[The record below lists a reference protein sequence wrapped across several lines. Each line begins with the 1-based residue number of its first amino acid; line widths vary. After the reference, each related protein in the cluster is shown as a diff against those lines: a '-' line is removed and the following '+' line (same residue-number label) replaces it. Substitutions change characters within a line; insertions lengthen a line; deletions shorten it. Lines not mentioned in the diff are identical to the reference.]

1 MLKSIINGN
10 DVSKL
15 NIDRVTNKN
24 TGSNYRIYFL
34 TIFIISLL
42 LTTFLSNIDFEK
54 HSKLLNDFLIKNG
67 FTINNIQILGI
78 KNITKETIIKSV
90 NNEKQSNILNVNLLN
105 IYNNLSNNDWV
116 EELYIERVLPNT
128 IKISI
133 KEKEAIGIWQY
144 EMSNKLIT
152 KNGEIIS
159 TANINKFKIDLPI
172 IHGNHANKNA
182 NSILKILETNK
193 VLTKNIWSLD
203 YINNRRWN
211 LHFKQGIIVLL
222 PSKGVL
228 KAWNEIIKLQN
239 NYDVLNLGLTELD
252 LRNPNKILGKI
263 SVDKDL
269 INHRKNLWRF

>member
-1 MLKSIINGN
+1 MLNSIIKGN
-10 DVSKL
+10 VVNRL

-34 TIFIISLL
+34 KIFIISLL
-42 LTTFLSNIDFEK
+42 LTTFLSNINFEK
-54 HSKLLNDFLIKNG
+54 YSKLLNNFLIKNG

-78 KNITKETIIKSV
+78 KNIPKETIIKIV
-90 NNEKQSNILNVNLLN
+90 NNENKSNILNVNLLN
-105 IYNNLSNNDWV
+105 IYNNLRNNDWV

-133 KEKEAIGIWQY
+133 IEKEAIGIWQY

-172 IHGNHANKNA
+172 IHGNDANKNA

-222 PSKGVL
+222 PSEGVL
-228 KAWNEIIKLQN
+228 RAWNEIIKLQK

-269 INHRKNLWRF
+269 INHRKNL

>member
-1 MLKSIINGN
+1 MLNSIIKGN
-10 DVSKL
+10 DVNKL

-24 TGSNYRIYFL
+24 TGSSYRMYFL

-42 LTTFLSNIDFEK
+42 LTTFLNNIDFEK
-54 HSKLLNDFLIKNG
+54 YSKLLNNFLIKNG

-78 KNITKETIIKSV
+78 KNIPKETIIKIV
-90 NNEKQSNILNVNLLN
+90 NNENKSNILNVNLLN
-105 IYNNLSNNDWV
+105 IYKNLRNNDWV
-116 EELYIERVLPNT
+116 EELHIERVLPNT
-128 IKISI
+128 IKINI

-172 IHGNHANKNA
+172 IHGNNANKNA

-193 VLTKNIWSLD
+193 VLAKNIWSLD
-203 YINNRRWN
+203 YVNNRRWN

-222 PSKGVL
+222 PSKGIL
-228 KAWNEIIKLQN
+228 QAWNEIIKLQK

-269 INHRKNLWRF
+269 INHGKNL

>member
-1 MLKSIINGN
+1 MLNSIIKGN
-10 DVSKL
+10 DVNKL
-15 NIDRVTNKN
+15 NIDRITNKN
-24 TGSNYRIYFL
+24 TRSNFTVYFL

-42 LTTFLSNIDFEK
+42 LTTFLNNIDFEK
-54 HSKLLNDFLIKNG
+54 YSKLLNNFLIKNG

-78 KNITKETIIKSV
+78 KNIPKETIIKIV
-90 NNEKQSNILNVNLLN
+90 NNENKSNILNVNLLN
-105 IYNNLSNNDWV
+105 IYNNLRNNDWV

-133 KEKEAIGIWQY
+133 IEKEAIGIWQY

-172 IHGNHANKNA
+172 IHGNDANKNA

-222 PSKGVL
+222 PSEGVL
-228 KAWNEIIKLQN
+228 RAWNEIIKLQK

-269 INHRKNLWRF
+269 INHRKNL

>member
-1 MLKSIINGN
+1 MLNSIIKGN
-10 DVSKL
+10 DVNKL
-15 NIDRVTNKN
+15 NIDRITNKN
-24 TGSNYRIYFL
+24 TRSNFTVYFL
-34 TIFIISLL
+34 TILVISLL
-42 LTTFLSNIDFEK
+42 LTTFLNNIDFEK
-54 HSKLLNDFLIKNG
+54 YSKLLNNFLIKNG

-78 KNITKETIIKSV
+78 KNIPKETIIKIV
-90 NNEKQSNILNVNLLN
+90 NNEKKSNILNINLLN
-105 IYNNLSNNDWV
+105 IYNNLKNNDWV

-152 KNGEIIS
+152 KDGEIIS

-228 KAWNEIIKLQN
+228 KAWNKIIKLQK

-252 LRNPNKILGKI
+252 LRNPNKIFGKI

-269 INHRKNLWRF
+269 IKHRKNLWRF

>member
-1 MLKSIINGN
+1 MLNSIIKGN
-10 DVSKL
+10 DVNKL
-15 NIDRVTNKN
+15 NIDRITNKN
-24 TGSNYRIYFL
+24 TRSNFTVYFL
-34 TIFIISLL
+34 TILIISLM
-42 LTTFLSNIDFEK
+42 LTTFLNNIDFEK
-54 HSKLLNDFLIKNG
+54 YSKLLNNFLIKNG

-78 KNITKETIIKSV
+78 KNITKETIIKIV
-90 NNEKQSNILNVNLLN
+90 NNEKKSNIFNVNLLN
-105 IYNNLSNNDWV
+105 IYNNLKNNDWV

-128 IKISI
+128 IKINI
-133 KEKEAIGIWQY
+133 KEKEVIGIWQY

-152 KNGEIIS
+152 KNGETIS

-182 NSILKILETNK
+182 NSILEILETNK
-193 VLTKNIWSLD
+193 VLAKNIWSLD
-203 YINNRRWN
+203 YVNNRRWN

-228 KAWNEIIKLQN
+228 KAWNEIIKLQK

-269 INHRKNLWRF
+269 INHRKNL

>member
-1 MLKSIINGN
+1 MLNSIIKGN
-10 DVSKL
+10 NVNKL

-24 TGSNYRIYFL
+24 TGSSYRMYFL

-42 LTTFLSNIDFEK
+42 LTTFLNNIDFEK
-54 HSKLLNDFLIKNG
+54 YSKLLNNFLIKNG

-78 KNITKETIIKSV
+78 KNITKETIIKIV
-90 NNEKQSNILNVNLLN
+90 NNEKKSNIFNVNLLN
-105 IYNNLSNNDWV
+105 IYNNLKNNDWV

-128 IKISI
+128 IKINI
-133 KEKEAIGIWQY
+133 KEKEVIGIWQY

-152 KNGEIIS
+152 KNGETIS

-228 KAWNEIIKLQN
+228 KAWNEIIKLQK

-269 INHRKNLWRF
+269 INHRKNL

>member
-1 MLKSIINGN
+1 MLNSIIKGN
-10 DVSKL
+10 DVNKL
-15 NIDRVTNKN
+15 NIDRITNKN
-24 TGSNYRIYFL
+24 TRSNFTVYFL

-42 LTTFLSNIDFEK
+42 LTTFLNNIDFK
-54 HSKLLNDFLIKNG
+54 KYSRLLNNFLIKNG

-78 KNITKETIIKSV
+78 KNIPKETIIKIV
-90 NNEKQSNILNVNLLN
+90 NNENKSNILNVNLLN
-105 IYNNLSNNDWV
+105 IYNNLRNNDWV

-133 KEKEAIGIWQY
+133 IEKEAIGIWQY

-228 KAWNEIIKLQN
+228 KAWNQIIKLHK

-263 SVDKDL
+263 SVDKKL
-269 INHRKNLWRF
+269 INHRKKL

>member
-1 MLKSIINGN
+1 MLNSIRTGN
-10 DVSKL
+10 VVNKL

-24 TGSNYRIYFL
+24 TGSSYRMYFL
-34 TIFIISLL
+34 TICFISLL
-42 LTTFLSNIDFEK
+42 LTTFSNNIDFEK
-54 HSKLLNDFLIKNG
+54 YSKLLNNFLIKNG

-78 KNITKETIIKSV
+78 KNIPKETVIKIV
-90 NNEKQSNILNVNLLN
+90 NNENKSNIFNVNLLK
-105 IYNNLSNNDWV
+105 IYNNLKNNDWV
-116 EELYIERVLPNT
+116 KELYIERVLPNT

-133 KEKEAIGIWQY
+133 LEKEAIGIWQY

-228 KAWNEIIKLQN
+228 KAWKEIIKLQRS
-239 NYDVLNLGLTELD
+239 YDVLNLGLTELD
-252 LRNPNKILGKI
+252 LRNPNKIFGKI

-269 INHRKNLWRF
+269 IKHRKNL

>member
-1 MLKSIINGN
+1 MLNSIIKGN
-10 DVSKL
+10 DVNKL

-24 TGSNYRIYFL
+24 TGSSYRMYFL

-42 LTTFLSNIDFEK
+42 LTTFLNNIDFEK
-54 HSKLLNDFLIKNG
+54 YSKLLNNFLIKNG

-78 KNITKETIIKSV
+78 KNIPKETIIKIV
-90 NNEKQSNILNVNLLN
+90 NNEKKSNILSVNLLN
-105 IYNNLSNNDWV
+105 IYNNLRNNDWV

-128 IKISI
+128 IKINI

-228 KAWNEIIKLQN
+228 KAWNEIIKLQK

-269 INHRKNLWRF
+269 INHRKNL

>member
-1 MLKSIINGN
+1 MLNSIITGN
-10 DVSKL
+10 VVNKL
-15 NIDRVTNKN
+15 NIDRVSNKN

-54 HSKLLNDFLIKNG
+54 YSKLLNDFLIKNG

-78 KNITKETIIKSV
+78 KNIPKEAIIKIV
-90 NNEKQSNILNVNLLN
+90 NNEKKSNILNVNLLN
-105 IYNNLSNNDWV
+105 IYNNLRNNDWV

-152 KNGEIIS
+152 KDGEIIS

-172 IHGNHANKNA
+172 IHGSHANKHA

-193 VLTKNIWSLD
+193 VLAKNIWSLD

-228 KAWNEIIKLQN
+228 KAWNEIIKLQK

-269 INHRKNLWRF
+269 INHRKNL

>member
-1 MLKSIINGN
+1 MLNSIIKGN
-10 DVSKL
+10 DVNKL
-15 NIDRVTNKN
+15 NIDRITNKN
-24 TGSNYRIYFL
+24 TRSNFTVYFL
-34 TIFIISLL
+34 IIFIISLL
-42 LTTFLSNIDFEK
+42 LTTFSNNIDFEK
-54 HSKLLNDFLIKNG
+54 YSKLLNNFLIKNG

-78 KNITKETIIKSV
+78 KNIPKETIIKIV
-90 NNEKQSNILNVNLLN
+90 NNENKSNILNVNLLN
-105 IYNNLSNNDWV
+105 IYNNLRNNDWV

-133 KEKEAIGIWQY
+133 IEKEAIGIWQY

-172 IHGNHANKNA
+172 IHGNDANKNA

-222 PSKGVL
+222 PSEGVL
-228 KAWNEIIKLQN
+228 RAWNEIIKLQK

-263 SVDKDL
+263 SVNKDL
-269 INHRKNLWRF
+269 INHRKNL

>member
-1 MLKSIINGN
+1 MLNSIIKGN
-10 DVSKL
+10 DVNKL
-15 NIDRVTNKN
+15 NIDRITNKN
-24 TGSNYRIYFL
+24 TRSSYRIYFL

-42 LTTFLSNIDFEK
+42 LTTFLNNIDFEK
-54 HSKLLNDFLIKNG
+54 YSISLNNFLIKNG

-78 KNITKETIIKSV
+78 KNIPKETIIKIV
-90 NNEKQSNILNVNLLN
+90 NDEKKINILSVNLLN
-105 IYNNLSNNDWV
+105 IYNNLRNNDWV

-152 KNGEIIS
+152 KDGEIIS
-159 TANINKFKIDLPI
+159 TANINKFKINLPI
-172 IHGNHANKNA
+172 IHGINANKNA

-269 INHRKNLWRF
+269 INHRKNL

>member
-1 MLKSIINGN
+1 MLNSIIKGN
-10 DVSKL
+10 DVNKL
-15 NIDRVTNKN
+15 NIDRITNKN
-24 TGSNYRIYFL
+24 TRSNFTVYFL
-34 TIFIISLL
+34 TILIISLL
-42 LTTFLSNIDFEK
+42 LTTFLNNIDFKK
-54 HSKLLNDFLIKNG
+54 HSKLLNNFLIKNG

-78 KNITKETIIKSV
+78 KNIPKETIIKIV
-90 NNEKQSNILNVNLLN
+90 NNENKSNILNVNLLN
-105 IYNNLSNNDWV
+105 IYNNLRNNDWV
-116 EELYIERVLPNT
+116 KELYIERVLPNT

-133 KEKEAIGIWQY
+133 IEKEAIGIWQY

-172 IHGNHANKNA
+172 IHGNDANKNA
-182 NSILKILETNK
+182 NFILKILETNK

-222 PSKGVL
+222 PSEGVL
-228 KAWNEIIKLQN
+228 RAWNEIIKLQK

-269 INHRKNLWRF
+269 INHRKNL

>member
-1 MLKSIINGN
+1 MLNSIIKGN
-10 DVSKL
+10 DVNKL
-15 NIDRVTNKN
+15 NIDRITNKN
-24 TGSNYRIYFL
+24 TRSNFTVYFL
-34 TIFIISLL
+34 TILIISLL
-42 LTTFLSNIDFEK
+42 LTTFLNNIDFEK
-54 HSKLLNDFLIKNG
+54 YSKLLNNFLIKNG

-78 KNITKETIIKSV
+78 KNIPKETVIKIV
-90 NNEKQSNILNVNLLN
+90 NNENKSNILNVNLLN
-105 IYNNLSNNDWV
+105 IYNNLRNNDWV

-133 KEKEAIGIWQY
+133 IEKEAIGIWQY

-172 IHGNHANKNA
+172 IHGNDANKNA

-222 PSKGVL
+222 PSEGVL
-228 KAWNEIIKLQN
+228 RAWNEIIKLQK

-269 INHRKNLWRF
+269 INHRKNL

>member
-1 MLKSIINGN
+1 MLNSIIKGN
-10 DVSKL
+10 DVNKL
-15 NIDRVTNKN
+15 NIDRITNKN
-24 TGSNYRIYFL
+24 TRSNFTVYFL
-34 TIFIISLL
+34 TILIISLM
-42 LTTFLSNIDFEK
+42 LTTFLNNIDFEK
-54 HSKLLNDFLIKNG
+54 YSKLLNNFLIKNG

-78 KNITKETIIKSV
+78 KNIPKETVIKIV
-90 NNEKQSNILNVNLLN
+90 NNENKSNIFNVNLLN
-105 IYNNLSNNDWV
+105 IYNNLKNNDWV
-116 EELYIERVLPNT
+116 KELYIERVLPST

-133 KEKEAIGIWQY
+133 LEKEAIGIWQY

-172 IHGNHANKNA
+172 IHGNDANKNA

-222 PSKGVL
+222 PSEGVL
-228 KAWNEIIKLQN
+228 RAWNEIIKLQK

-269 INHRKNLWRF
+269 INHRKNL

>member
-1 MLKSIINGN
+1 MLNSIIKGN
-10 DVSKL
+10 DVNKL
-15 NIDRVTNKN
+15 NIDRITNKN
-24 TGSNYRIYFL
+24 TRSNFTVYFL
-34 TIFIISLL
+34 TILIISLL
-42 LTTFLSNIDFEK
+42 LTIFLNNINFEK
-54 HSKLLNDFLIKNG
+54 YSKLLNNFLIKNG

-78 KNITKETIIKSV
+78 KNIPKETVIKIV
-90 NNEKQSNILNVNLLN
+90 NNENKSNIFNVNLLN
-105 IYNNLSNNDWV
+105 IYNNLKNNDWV

-133 KEKEAIGIWQY
+133 IEKEAIGIWQY

-172 IHGNHANKNA
+172 IHGNDANKNA
-182 NSILKILETNK
+182 NFILKILETNK

-222 PSKGVL
+222 PSEGVL
-228 KAWNEIIKLQN
+228 RAWNEIIKLQK

-269 INHRKNLWRF
+269 INHRKNL

>member
-1 MLKSIINGN
+1 MLNSIIKGN
-10 DVSKL
+10 DVNKL
-15 NIDRVTNKN
+15 NIDRITNKN
-24 TGSNYRIYFL
+24 TRSNFTVYFL
-34 TIFIISLL
+34 TILIISLM
-42 LTTFLSNIDFEK
+42 LTTFLNNIDFEK
-54 HSKLLNDFLIKNG
+54 YSKLLNNFLIKNG

-78 KNITKETIIKSV
+78 KNIPKETIIKIV
-90 NNEKQSNILNVNLLN
+90 NNENKSNILNVNLLN
-105 IYNNLSNNDWV
+105 IYNNLRNNDWV
-116 EELYIERVLPNT
+116 KELYIERVLPNT

-133 KEKEAIGIWQY
+133 IEKEAIGIWQY

-152 KNGEIIS
+152 KNGEIIP

-228 KAWNEIIKLQN
+228 KAWNEIIKLQK

-269 INHRKNLWRF
+269 INHRKNL

>member
-1 MLKSIINGN
+1 MLNSIIKGN
-10 DVSKL
+10 DVNKL
-15 NIDRVTNKN
+15 NIDRITNKN
-24 TGSNYRIYFL
+24 TRSNFTVYFL
-34 TIFIISLL
+34 TILIISLL
-42 LTTFLSNIDFEK
+42 LTTFLNNIDFEK
-54 HSKLLNDFLIKNG
+54 YSKLLNNFLIKNG

-78 KNITKETIIKSV
+78 KNIPKETIIKIV
-90 NNEKQSNILNVNLLN
+90 NNENKSNILNVNLLN
-105 IYNNLSNNDWV
+105 IYNNLRNNDWV

-133 KEKEAIGIWQY
+133 IEKEAIGIWQY

-222 PSKGVL
+222 PSEGVL
-228 KAWNEIIKLQN
+228 RAWNEIIKLQK

-263 SVDKDL
+263 SVDKNL
-269 INHRKNLWRF
+269 INHRKKL

>member
-1 MLKSIINGN
+1 MLNSIIKGN
-10 DVSKL
+10 DVNKL
-15 NIDRVTNKN
+15 NIDRITNKN
-24 TGSNYRIYFL
+24 TRSNFTVYFL
-34 TIFIISLL
+34 IIFIISLL
-42 LTTFLSNIDFEK
+42 LTTFSNNIDFEK
-54 HSKLLNDFLIKNG
+54 YSKLLNNFLIKNG

-78 KNITKETIIKSV
+78 KNIPKETIIKIV
-90 NNEKQSNILNVNLLN
+90 NNENKSNIFNVNLLN
-105 IYNNLSNNDWV
+105 IYNNLRNNDWV

-133 KEKEAIGIWQY
+133 IEKEAIGIWQY

-159 TANINKFKIDLPI
+159 TANINKFKTDLPI
-172 IHGNHANKNA
+172 IHGNDANKNA

-222 PSKGVL
+222 PSEGVL
-228 KAWNEIIKLQN
+228 RAWNEIIKLQK

-263 SVDKDL
+263 SVDKNL
-269 INHRKNLWRF
+269 IKHRKNL

>member
-1 MLKSIINGN
+1 MLNSIIKGN
-10 DVSKL
+10 DVNKL
-15 NIDRVTNKN
+15 NIDRITNKN
-24 TGSNYRIYFL
+24 TRSNFTVYFL
-34 TIFIISLL
+34 TILIISLL
-42 LTTFLSNIDFEK
+42 LTTFLNNIDFEK
-54 HSKLLNDFLIKNG
+54 YSKLLNNFLIKNG

-78 KNITKETIIKSV
+78 KNIPKETIIKIV
-90 NNEKQSNILNVNLLN
+90 NNENKSNILNVNLLN
-105 IYNNLSNNDWV
+105 IYNNLRNNDWV

-172 IHGNHANKNA
+172 IHGNDANKNA

-222 PSKGVL
+222 PSEGVL
-228 KAWNEIIKLQN
+228 RAWNEIIKLQK

-269 INHRKNLWRF
+269 INHRKNL

>member
-1 MLKSIINGN
+1 MLNSIIKGN
-10 DVSKL
+10 DVNKL
-15 NIDRVTNKN
+15 NIDRITNKN
-24 TGSNYRIYFL
+24 TRSNFTVYFL
-34 TIFIISLL
+34 TILIISLL
-42 LTTFLSNIDFEK
+42 LTTFLNNIDFEK
-54 HSKLLNDFLIKNG
+54 YSKLLNNFLIKNG

-78 KNITKETIIKSV
+78 KNIPKETIIKIV
-90 NNEKQSNILNVNLLN
+90 NNEKKSNILNVNLLN
-105 IYNNLSNNDWV
+105 IYNNLKNNDWV

-152 KNGEIIS
+152 KDGEIIS

-228 KAWNEIIKLQN
+228 KAWNEIIKLQK

-269 INHRKNLWRF
+269 INHRKNL

>member
-1 MLKSIINGN
+1 MLNSIIKGN
-10 DVSKL
+10 DVKKL

-24 TGSNYRIYFL
+24 TGSSYRMYFL

-42 LTTFLSNIDFEK
+42 LTTFLNNIDFEK
-54 HSKLLNDFLIKNG
+54 YSKLLNNFLINNG
-67 FTINNIQILGI
+67 FKIDKIQILGI
-78 KNITKETIIKSV
+78 KNIPKETIIKIV
-90 NNEKQSNILNVNLLN
+90 NNEKKSNIFNVNLLN
-105 IYNNLSNNDWV
+105 IYNNLKNNDWV

-128 IKISI
+128 IKINI
-133 KEKEAIGIWQY
+133 KEKEVIGIWQY

-152 KNGEIIS
+152 KNGETIS

-182 NSILKILETNK
+182 NSILEILETNK
-193 VLTKNIWSLD
+193 VLAKNIWSLD
-203 YINNRRWN
+203 YVNNRRWN

-228 KAWNEIIKLQN
+228 KAWNEIIKLQK

-269 INHRKNLWRF
+269 INHRKNL

>member
-1 MLKSIINGN
+1 MLNSIIKGN
-10 DVSKL
+10 DVNKL
-15 NIDRVTNKN
+15 NIDRITNKN
-24 TGSNYRIYFL
+24 TRSNFTVYFL
-34 TIFIISLL
+34 TIFILSLL
-42 LTTFLSNIDFEK
+42 LTIFFKNSDFEK
-54 HSKLLNDFLIKNG
+54 YSKLLNNFLIKNG

-78 KNITKETIIKSV
+78 KNIPKETIIKIV
-90 NNEKQSNILNVNLLN
+90 NNENKSNILNVNLLN
-105 IYNNLSNNDWV
+105 IYKNLRNNVWV

-128 IKISI
+128 IKINI

-172 IHGNHANKNA
+172 IHGNDANKNA

-222 PSKGVL
+222 PSEGVL
-228 KAWNEIIKLQN
+228 RAWNEIIKLQK

-269 INHRKNLWRF
+269 INHRKNL

>member
-1 MLKSIINGN
+1 MLNSIIKGN
-10 DVSKL
+10 DVNKL
-15 NIDRVTNKN
+15 NIDRITNKN
-24 TGSNYRIYFL
+24 TRSNFTVYFL
-34 TIFIISLL
+34 TILIISLL
-42 LTTFLSNIDFEK
+42 LTIFLNNINFEK
-54 HSKLLNDFLIKNG
+54 YSKLLNNFLIKNG

-78 KNITKETIIKSV
+78 KNIPKETIIKIV
-90 NNEKQSNILNVNLLN
+90 NNENKSNILNVNLLN
-105 IYNNLSNNDWV
+105 IYNNLRNNDWV
-116 EELYIERVLPNT
+116 KELYIERVLPNT
-128 IKISI
+128 IKIII

-172 IHGNHANKNA
+172 IHGNDANKNA

-222 PSKGVL
+222 PSEGVL
-228 KAWNEIIKLQN
+228 RAWNEIIKLQK

-269 INHRKNLWRF
+269 INHRKNL

>member
-1 MLKSIINGN
+1 MLNSIIKGN
-10 DVSKL
+10 DVNKL
-15 NIDRVTNKN
+15 NIDRITNKN
-24 TGSNYRIYFL
+24 TRSNFTVYFL
-34 TIFIISLL
+34 TILIISLM
-42 LTTFLSNIDFEK
+42 LTTFLNNIDFEK
-54 HSKLLNDFLIKNG
+54 YSKLLNNFLIKNG

-78 KNITKETIIKSV
+78 KNIPKETIIKIV
-90 NNEKQSNILNVNLLN
+90 NNENKSNILNVNLLN
-105 IYNNLSNNDWV
+105 IYNNLRNNDWV

-133 KEKEAIGIWQY
+133 IEKEAIGIWQY

-222 PSKGVL
+222 PSEGVL
-228 KAWNEIIKLQN
+228 RAWNEIIKLQK

-263 SVDKDL
+263 SVNKDL
-269 INHRKNLWRF
+269 INHRKNL

>member
-1 MLKSIINGN
+1 MLNSIRTGN
-10 DVSKL
+10 VVNKL

-24 TGSNYRIYFL
+24 TGSNYRMYFL

-42 LTTFLSNIDFEK
+42 LTTFLSNINFEK
-54 HSKLLNDFLIKNG
+54 YSKLLNDFLIKNG
-67 FTINNIQILGI
+67 FAINNIHILGI
-78 KNITKETIIKSV
+78 KNIPKETIIKIV
-90 NNEKQSNILNVNLLN
+90 NNEKKSNILNVNLLN
-105 IYNNLSNNDWV
+105 IYNNLRNNDWV

-152 KNGEIIS
+152 KDGEIIS

-228 KAWNEIIKLQN
+228 KAWNEIIKLQK

-252 LRNPNKILGKI
+252 LRNPNKIFGKI

-269 INHRKNLWRF
+269 IKHRKNL

>member
-1 MLKSIINGN
+1 MLNSIIKGN
-10 DVSKL
+10 NVNKL

-24 TGSNYRIYFL
+24 TGSSYRMYFL

-42 LTTFLSNIDFEK
+42 LTTFLNNIDFEK
-54 HSKLLNDFLIKNG
+54 YSKLLNNFLIKNG

-78 KNITKETIIKSV
+78 KNITKETIIKIV
-90 NNEKQSNILNVNLLN
+90 NNEKKSNIFNVNLLN
-105 IYNNLSNNDWV
+105 IYNNLKNNDWV

-128 IKISI
+128 IKINI
-133 KEKEAIGIWQY
+133 KEKEVIGIWQY

-152 KNGEIIS
+152 KNGETIS

-172 IHGNHANKNA
+172 IHGNNANKNA

-193 VLTKNIWSLD
+193 VLAKNIWSLD
-203 YINNRRWN
+203 YVNNRRWN

-228 KAWNEIIKLQN
+228 KAWNEIIKLQK

-269 INHRKNLWRF
+269 INHRKNL

>member
-1 MLKSIINGN
+1 MLNSIIKGN
-10 DVSKL
+10 DVNKL
-15 NIDRVTNKN
+15 NIDRITNKN
-24 TGSNYRIYFL
+24 TRSNFTVYFL
-34 TIFIISLL
+34 TILIISLM
-42 LTTFLSNIDFEK
+42 LTTFLNNIDFEK
-54 HSKLLNDFLIKNG
+54 YSKLLNNFLIKNG

-78 KNITKETIIKSV
+78 KNIPKETIIKIV
-90 NNEKQSNILNVNLLN
+90 NNEKKSNILNVNLLN
-105 IYNNLSNNDWV
+105 IYNNLRNNDWV

-133 KEKEAIGIWQY
+133 IEKEAIGIWQY

-222 PSKGVL
+222 PSEGVL
-228 KAWNEIIKLQN
+228 RAWNEIIKLQK

-263 SVDKDL
+263 SVNKDL
-269 INHRKNLWRF
+269 INHRKNL

>member
-1 MLKSIINGN
+1 MLNSIIKGN
-10 DVSKL
+10 DVNKL
-15 NIDRVTNKN
+15 NIDRITNKN
-24 TGSNYRIYFL
+24 TRSNFTVYFL
-34 TIFIISLL
+34 TILIISLL
-42 LTTFLSNIDFEK
+42 LTTFLNNIDFEK
-54 HSKLLNDFLIKNG
+54 YPKLLNNFLIKNG

-78 KNITKETIIKSV
+78 KNIPKETIIEIV
-90 NNEKQSNILNVNLLN
+90 NNEKKSNILNVNLLN
-105 IYNNLSNNDWV
+105 IYNNLKNNDWV

-152 KNGEIIS
+152 KDGEIIS

-172 IHGNHANKNA
+172 IHGNDANKNA

-222 PSKGVL
+222 PSEGVL
-228 KAWNEIIKLQN
+228 RAWNEIIKLQK

-269 INHRKNLWRF
+269 INHRKNL

>member
-1 MLKSIINGN
+1 MLNSIIKGN
-10 DVSKL
+10 DVNKL

-24 TGSNYRIYFL
+24 TGSSYRMYFL

-42 LTTFLSNIDFEK
+42 LTTFLNNIDFEK
-54 HSKLLNDFLIKNG
+54 YSKLLNNFLIKNG

-78 KNITKETIIKSV
+78 KNIPKETIIKIV
-90 NNEKQSNILNVNLLN
+90 NNEKKSNIFNVNLLN
-105 IYNNLSNNDWV
+105 IYNNLKNNDWV

-128 IKISI
+128 IKINI
-133 KEKEAIGIWQY
+133 KEKEVIGIWQY

-152 KNGEIIS
+152 KNGETIS

-172 IHGNHANKNA
+172 IHGNNANKNA

-193 VLTKNIWSLD
+193 VLAKNIWSLD
-203 YINNRRWN
+203 YVNNRRWN

-228 KAWNEIIKLQN
+228 KAWNEIIKLQK

-269 INHRKNLWRF
+269 INHRKNL

>member
-1 MLKSIINGN
+1 MLNSIIKGN
-10 DVSKL
+10 DVNKL
-15 NIDRVTNKN
+15 NIDRITNKN
-24 TGSNYRIYFL
+24 TRSNFTVYFL
-34 TIFIISLL
+34 TILIMSLL
-42 LTTFLSNIDFEK
+42 LTTFLNNIDFEK
-54 HSKLLNDFLIKNG
+54 YSKLLNNFLIKNG

-78 KNITKETIIKSV
+78 KNIPKETIIKIV
-90 NNEKQSNILNVNLLN
+90 NNENKSNILNVNLLN
-105 IYNNLSNNDWV
+105 IYNNLRNNDWV

-133 KEKEAIGIWQY
+133 IEKEAIGIWQY

-172 IHGNHANKNA
+172 IHGNDANKNA

-222 PSKGVL
+222 PSEGVL
-228 KAWNEIIKLQN
+228 RAWNEIIKLQK

-269 INHRKNLWRF
+269 INHRKNL

>member
-1 MLKSIINGN
+1 MLNSIIKGN
-10 DVSKL
+10 DVNKL
-15 NIDRVTNKN
+15 NIDRITNKN
-24 TGSNYRIYFL
+24 TRSNFTVYFL
-34 TIFIISLL
+34 TILIISLL
-42 LTTFLSNIDFEK
+42 LTTFLNNIDFEK
-54 HSKLLNDFLIKNG
+54 YSKLLNNFLIKNG

-78 KNITKETIIKSV
+78 KNIPKETIIKIV
-90 NNEKQSNILNVNLLN
+90 NNENKSNILNVNLLN
-105 IYNNLSNNDWV
+105 IYNNLRNNDWV

-133 KEKEAIGIWQY
+133 IEKEAIGIWQY

-222 PSKGVL
+222 PSEGVL
-228 KAWNEIIKLQN
+228 RAWNEIIKLQK

-263 SVDKDL
+263 SVDKNL
-269 INHRKNLWRF
+269 INHRKNL